1 MSEQL
6 NPNEILEWQ
15 EAIDALVDHEG
26 RDYAQALLNAV
37 VQYAEQKDG
46 ISVATAETPYL
57 NTIPAN
63 MQVALPDDGLFTI
76 ELTNIMRWNAAVLV
90 LRAVKRAKELGGHIA
105 SYGGMALLFE
115 VGIEY
120 FFHSEHDGHGGDLV
134 FFQGHS
140 SPGIYARALLEGRID
155 IERANHFR
163 QETKASEPGLS
174 SYPHPWLMPDF
185 WQFPTVSMGLGP
197 LMAIY
202 QAQFLKY
209 LDNRDL
215 LDTKGRTV
223 FAFCGD
229 GEMAEVD
236 STGALNIAS
245 REMLN
250 NLVFIIGCNLQ
261 GLDGPVFGNGQ
272 ILQELAAT
280 YKGNGWHVIKVVWGS
295 TWDELF
301 NHPNAKVLIKRISE
315 LVDGEQQRYASCSVA
330 DFRKDFFGKYP
341 ELAAMV
347 ADWSDEKLATLIDG
361 GHDIQK
367 VYAAFAEAVAYEDGP
382 VVILAKTIKGFGMGA
397 AGEGLMGA
405 HQQKSMSYEDLI
417 AMRDR
422 FHLPLTDEQV
432 KNLDYYLLPEDAPA
446 MKYMREQRKKL
457 GGPFP
462 ARRQQESEPLMI
474 PELSVFTKILEGS
487 ADREISTTMVYGRC
501 IAELLK
507 DKNIGPRIVPI
518 LVDEARTFGME
529 GLFRQIG
536 VYTPH
541 GQKYVPVDKSQL
553 MYYKESKTGQLF
565 QQGLSEASGMSCWI
579 AAATSYSNNN
589 FPMIPFYAYY
599 SMFGFQRFGDLVWAA
614 GDSRAKGFICGGTS
628 GRTSIAGEGLQH
640 QDGHN
645 LLMFDMVPN
654 CHTYDPTFG
663 YELAVI
669 IHHGLDRMYG
679 KHEDIF
685 YYVTLI
691 NDHYQQPAMPEGVEE
706 GIIKG
711 MYLFKSAAKAQIQ
724 LLGSG
729 AILTQ
734 VMQAAEML
742 KNDFNI
748 ESNIWSVPS
757 FAEVAHDLRET
768 NRENRMHPES
778 EPKQSYVAQC
788 LQGTTGPVL
797 AATDY
802 INLNAEQIRGG
813 IDKPYYVLGTD
824 GFGRSGSYKELR
836 EFFEVNANYIA
847 YSALYALT
855 EAGEFEKAALLKAR
869 EQLSID
875 PNHPDPVYS

>member
-1 MSEQL
+1 MSDQL
-6 NPNEILEWQ
+6 NPNEIQEWQ
-15 EAIDALVDHEG
+15 QAIDALVEHEG
-26 RDYAQALLNAV
+26 RDYAKALLTAV
-37 VQYAEQKDG
+37 VNYVEQKDG
-46 ISVATAETPYL
+46 LTVATAQTPYL
-57 NTIPAN
+57 NTIAPKD
-63 MQVALPDDGLFTI
+63 QIALPDDGEHTVQ
-76 ELTNIMRWNAAVLV
+76 LTNIMRWNAAVMV
-90 LRAVKRAKELGGHIA
+90 LRAVKKAKELGGHIA

-115 VGIEY
+115 VGLEY
-120 FFHSEHDGHGGDLV
+120 FFHAEHEGHGGDFV
-134 FFQGHS
+134 YFQGHS
-140 SPGIYARALLEGRID
+140 SPGIYARALLEGRISE
-155 IERANHFR
+155 ERADHFR
-163 QETKASEPGLS
+163 QEINQPGLS

-209 LDNRDL
+209 LHNRGL
-215 LDTKGRTV
+215 IDTKNRTV

-236 STGALNIAS
+236 SKGALNIAS

-272 ILQELAAT
+272 ILQELAGVF
-280 YKGNGWHVIKVVWGS
+280 KGNGWHVIKVIWGS

-301 NHPNAKVLIKRISE
+301 SHPHSKILIQRISE
-315 LVDGEQQRYASCSVA
+315 LVDGEQQRYSSCSA
-330 DFRKDFFGKYP
+330 TEFRHDFFGKYP
-341 ELAAMV
+341 ELLAMV
-347 ADWSDEKLATLIDG
+347 ANWSDEKLATLIDG
-361 GHDIQK
+361 GHDLVK
-367 VYAAFAEAVAYEDGP
+367 VYAAFAEAVAYQEGP

-405 HQQKSMSYEDLI
+405 HQQKSMTYEDLI

-422 FHLPLTDEQV
+422 FHLKLTDEQV
-432 KNLDYYLLPEDAPA
+432 KNMDYYLLPEDAPE
-446 MKYMREQRKKL
+446 MRYLRSQREKL
-457 GGPFP
+457 GGAFP
-462 ARRQQESEPLMI
+462 ARRQKEDKPLII
-474 PELSVFTKILEGS
+474 PDLTVFEKILEGS
-487 ADREISTTMVYGRC
+487 GDREISTTMVYGRC
-501 IAELLK
+501 IAELLR
-507 DKNIGPRIVPI
+507 DKNIGQRIVPI

-541 GQKYVPVDKSQL
+541 GQKYTPVDKNQL
-553 MYYKESKTGQLF
+553 MYYKESAQGQLL
-565 QQGLSEASGMSCWI
+565 QQGLSEAAGMASWI

-628 GRTSIAGEGLQH
+628 GRTTLAGEGLQH

-654 CHTYDPTFG
+654 CVCYDPTFG

-669 IHHGLDRMYG
+669 FHHGLKRMYE
-679 KHEDIF
+679 KQEDVF
-685 YYVTLI
+685 YYITML
-691 NDHYQQPAMPEGVEE
+691 NENYLQPAMPEGANE

-711 MYLFKSAAKAQIQ
+711 MYLYQSSNDACVQ

-729 AILTQ
+729 SILTE
-734 VMQAAEML
+734 VIKAADIL
-742 KNDFNI
+742 KNTFSI
-748 ESNIWSVPS
+748 ESNVWSVPS
-757 FAEVAHDLRET
+757 FSEVAHDLRKT
-768 NRENRMHPES
+768 NRHNRLHPEDQ
-778 EPKQSYVAQC
+778 PKQAFVSQC
-788 LQGTTGPVL
+788 LNATMGPVV

-813 IDKPYYVLGTD
+813 IDKPYFVLGTD
-824 GFGRSGSYKELR
+824 GFGRSATRKDLR
-836 EFFEVNANYIA
+836 EFFEVNAAYIA
-847 YSALYALT
+847 YAALYALSQS
-855 EAGEFEKAALLKAR
+855 GDFEKEALLQAR
-869 EQLSID
+869 LQLNID
-875 PNHPDPVYS
+875 PNHADPLYS

>member
-6 NPNEILEWQ
+6 NPNEIQEWQ
-15 EAIDALVDHEG
+15 QAIDALVEHEG
-26 RDYAQALLNAV
+26 RDYAQKLLNSV
-37 VQYAEQKDG
+37 VQYSEQKDG
-46 ISVATAETPYL
+46 LSIATAQTPYL
-57 NTIPAN
+57 NTIAPADQ
-63 MQVALPDDGLFTI
+63 MALPDDGLLAI
-76 ELTNIMRWNAAVLV
+76 ELTNVMRWNAAVMV
-90 LRAVKRAKELGGHIA
+90 LRAVKKAKELGGHIA

-140 SPGIYARALLEGRID
+140 SPGIYARALLEGRISQ
-155 IERANHFR
+155 ERADHFR
-163 QETKASEPGLS
+163 QEINQPGLS

-209 LDNRDL
+209 LDNRGM

-223 FAFCGD
+223 YAFCGD

-272 ILQELAAT
+272 ILQELAGT

-301 NHPNAKVLIKRISE
+301 SRPDSNILVQRISE

-330 DFRKDFFGKYP
+330 EFRKDFFGKYP

-347 ADWSDEKLATLIDG
+347 ADWSDEKLATLVDG

-367 VYAAFAEAVAYEDGP
+367 VYAAFAEAANYQDGP

-397 AGEGLMGA
+397 SGEGLMGA

-422 FHLPLTDEQV
+422 FGLKLSDEQV
-432 KNLDYYLLPEDAPA
+432 KNLDYYYLPKDAPA
-446 MKYMREQRKKL
+446 MQYMHEQREKL

-462 ARRQQESEPLMI
+462 VRREKEDQPLII
-474 PELSVFTKILEGS
+474 PDLSVFDKLLAGS
-487 ADREISTTMVYGRC
+487 GDREISTTMVYGRC

-507 DKNIGPRIVPI
+507 DKNIGKHIVPI

-541 GQKYVPVDKSQL
+541 GQKYTPVDKSQL
-553 MYYKESKTGQLF
+553 MYYKESTSGQLL
-565 QQGLSEASGMSCWI
+565 QQGLSEASGMACWI

-589 FPMIPFYAYY
+589 MPMIPFYAYY
-599 SMFGFQRFGDLVWAA
+599 SMFGFQRFGDMVWAA

-628 GRTSIAGEGLQH
+628 GRTTLAGEGLQH

-669 IHHGLDRMYG
+669 IHHGMKRMYE
-679 KHEDIF
+679 KQEDVF
-685 YYVTLI
+685 YYITMLNENYI
-691 NDHYQQPAMPEGVEE
+691 QPSMPADSEE

-711 MYLFKSAAKAQIQ
+711 MYLFKPNDKAQIQ

-729 AILTQ
+729 SILTE
-734 VMQAAEML
+734 VLKAADIL

-768 NRENRMHPES
+768 NRDNRMHPENA
-778 EPKQSYVAQC
+778 PKESYVSQC
-788 LQGTTGPVL
+788 LNKTAGPVL

-824 GFGRSGSYKELR
+824 GFGRSATRQNLR

-855 EAGEFEKAALLKAR
+855 EAGEFDKSALLKAR
-869 EQLSID
+869 EQLNID